1 MISGG
6 WLDTGKRFLVSIN
19 GTDRA
24 IVVDKLSALFL
35 QLSWRFFWDGQSYF
49 VTLGWYDGD
58 LFNDEPQVP
67 DEFVKR
73 CYIDAIRSYNKELQR
88 RKIKGYPTVTLAT
101 DDEIKELQKDFK
113 SVVIAAAKVT
123 KQRYM

>member
-1 MISGG
+1 MVSGG
-6 WLDTGKRFLVSIN
+6 WLDTGRRFLVTIN

-24 IVVDKLSALFL
+24 TVVDKLTALFL
-35 QLSWRFFWDGQSYF
+35 QLSGCFFWDGQSYF
-49 VTLGWYDGD
+49 IAVGWYDGD

-88 RKIKGYPTVTLAT
+88 RKLKGYPTVTLAT
-101 DDEIKELQKDFK
+101 DDEIKDLQKDFK
-113 SVVIAAAKVT
+113 SVVITAAKVT
-123 KQRYM
+123 RQRYR